1 MPKKPQEGT
10 QDERAGRVKQI
21 RMVASLVH
29 QANPKAMPIVFASA
43 LGVLVVFVVLGLLL
57 GQALYLIPLGV
68 LVALLVG
75 MIVFGQMAQRT
86 QYSMLEGR
94 PGAAASLVENMRGR
108 WVVTPAVQANRN
120 MDVVHRVIGTPGVI
134 LLSEG
139 PRSRVGKLIGA
150 EKKRIS
156 RAASE
161 VPIYDIQVG
170 SEEGQIPISKLQRH
184 LTRLPRN
191 LKKEQ
196 VSELIDRL
204 NALPQAM
211 QMPKGPIPKG
221 VRMPKGPKPRTR

>member
-10 QDERAGRVKQI
+10 QDERAGRVKQL

-68 LVALLVG
+68 LVAILVG

-170 SEEGQIPISKLQRH
+170 SEEGQVPIAKLQRH

>member
-1 MPKKPQEGT
+1 MAKKPQDGA
-10 QDERAGRVKQI
+10 QDERSGRLKQI

-29 QANPKAMPIVFASA
+29 QANPKAMPIVFAA
-43 LGVLVVFVVLGLLL
+43 AIGVLVLFVVLGLVL
-57 GQALYLIPLGV
+57 GQALFMIPLGV
-68 LVALLVG
+68 LVAIAVG
-75 MIVFGQMAQRT
+75 MIIFGQMAQRT
-86 QYSMLEGR
+86 QYSMIEGR

-120 MDVVHRVIGTPGVI
+120 MDVVHRVIGAPGVI
-134 LLSEG
+134 LLAEG

-170 SEEGQIPISKLQRH
+170 TEEGQIPISKLQRH

-191 LKKEQ
+191 LKKDQ
-196 VSELIDRL
+196 VTELIDRL

>member
-1 MPKKPQEGT
+1 MAKKPQDGA
-10 QDERAGRVKQI
+10 QDERPGRLKQI

-29 QANPKAMPIVFASA
+29 QANPKAMPIVFAAA
-43 LGVLVVFVVLGLLL
+43 LGVLVLFVILGLLL
-57 GQALYLIPLGV
+57 GQALFLIPLGV
-68 LVALLVG
+68 LVAIAVG

-108 WVVTPAVQANRN
+108 WVVAPAVQANRN
-120 MDVVHRVIGTPGVI
+120 MDVVHRVVGHPGVI

-191 LKKEQ
+191 LKKDE
-196 VSELIDRL
+196 VSAVIDRL

>member
-1 MPKKPQEGT
+1 MAKKPQDGA
-10 QDERAGRVKQI
+10 QDERPGRLKQI

-29 QANPKAMPIVFASA
+29 QANPKAMPIVFAA
-43 LGVLVVFVVLGLLL
+43 AIGTLVLFVVLGLAL
-57 GQALYLIPLGV
+57 GQALFMIPLGV
-68 LVALLVG
+68 LVAIAVG
-75 MIVFGQMAQRT
+75 MIIFGQMAQRT
-86 QYSMLEGR
+86 QYSMIEGQ

-120 MDVVHRVIGTPGVI
+120 MDVVHRVIGQPGVI
-134 LLSEG
+134 LLAEG
-139 PRSRVGKLIGA
+139 PPSRVGKLIGA

-191 LKKEQ
+191 LKKDQ

-221 VRMPKGPKPRTR
+221 ARMPKGPKPRTR

>member
-10 QDERAGRVKQI
+10 QDERPGRLKQI

-57 GQALYLIPLGV
+57 GQALFLIPLGV
-68 LVALLVG
+68 LVAILVG
-75 MIVFGQMAQRT
+75 MIVFGQVAQRT

-120 MDVVHRVIGTPGVI
+120 MDVVHRVVGVPGVI

-170 SEEGQIPISKLQRH
+170 SEEGQIPIAKLQRH

>member
-1 MPKKPQEGT
+1 MAKKPQGGEP
-10 QDERAGRVKQI
+10 DERTGRIKQI
-21 RMVASLVH
+21 RMVAGLVH

-43 LGVLVVFVVLGLLL
+43 IGTLIVFIAVGLLL
-57 GQALYLIPLGV
+57 GQALLLIPLGV
-68 LVALLVG
+68 LLAIAVG

-94 PGAAASLVENMRGR
+94 PGAAASIVENMRGR

-120 MDVVHRVIGTPGVI
+120 MDVVHRVIGQPGVI

-139 PRSRVGKLIGA
+139 PGARVGKLIGA
-150 EKKRIS
+150 EKKRIA

-161 VPIYDIQVG
+161 ISIYDIQVG
-170 SEEGQIPISKLQRH
+170 SEEGQVPISKLQRH
-184 LTRLPRN
+184 LTKLPRN
-191 LKKEQ
+191 LKKDQ

-204 NALPQAM
+204 NALPQTM

>member
-1 MPKKPQEGT
+1 MAKKPQDGA
-10 QDERAGRVKQI
+10 QDERPGRLKQI

-29 QANPKAMPIVFASA
+29 QANPKAMPIVFAA
-43 LGVLVVFVVLGLLL
+43 AIGTLVLFVVLGLVL
-57 GQALYLIPLGV
+57 GQALFMIPLGV
-68 LVALLVG
+68 LVAIAVG
-75 MIVFGQMAQRT
+75 MIIFGQMAQRT
-86 QYSMLEGR
+86 QYSMIEGQ

-120 MDVVHRVIGTPGVI
+120 MDVVHRVIGQPGVI
-134 LLSEG
+134 LLAEG
-139 PRSRVGKLIGA
+139 PPSRVGKLIGA

-161 VPIYDIQVG
+161 VPIYDVQVG

-221 VRMPKGPKPRTR
+221 ARMPKGPKPRTR

>member
-1 MPKKPQEGT
+1 
-10 QDERAGRVKQI
+10 
-21 RMVASLVH
+21 
-29 QANPKAMPIVFASA
+29 
-43 LGVLVVFVVLGLLL
+43 
-57 GQALYLIPLGV
+57 
-68 LVALLVG
+68 
-75 MIVFGQMAQRT
+75 MIVFGQLAQRT

-94 PGAAASLVENMRGR
+94 PGAAASIVENMRGR

-120 MDVVHRVIGTPGVI
+120 MDVVHRVVGQPGVI
-134 LLSEG
+134 LLAEG
-139 PRSRVGKLIGA
+139 PRVRVGKLIGA

-170 SEEGQIPISKLQRH
+170 CDEGQVPIGKLQRH
-184 LTRLPRN
+184 LTKLPRN
-191 LKKEQ
+191 LKKDQ

-221 VRMPKGPKPRTR
+221 ARMPKGPKPRTR

>member
-1 MPKKPQEGT
+1 MAKKPQDGA
-10 QDERAGRVKQI
+10 QDERPGRLKQI

-29 QANPKAMPIVFASA
+29 QANPKAMPIVFAA
-43 LGVLVVFVVLGLLL
+43 AIGVLVLFVILGLLL
-57 GQALYLIPLGV
+57 GQALFMIPLGV
-68 LVALLVG
+68 LIAIAVG

-120 MDVVHRVIGTPGVI
+120 MDVVHRVVGHPGVI

-191 LKKEQ
+191 LKKDE
-196 VSELIDRL
+196 VSAVIDRL

>member
-1 MPKKPQEGT
+1 MAKKPQDGA
-10 QDERAGRVKQI
+10 QDERPGRLKQI

-29 QANPKAMPIVFASA
+29 QANPKAMPIVFAA
-43 LGVLVVFVVLGLLL
+43 AIGVLVVFVVLGLLL
-57 GQALYLIPLGV
+57 GQALFLIPLGV

-75 MIVFGQMAQRT
+75 MIIFGRMAQRT
-86 QYSMLEGR
+86 QYSMIEGR

-120 MDVVHRVIGTPGVI
+120 MDVVHRVIGAPGVI
-134 LLSEG
+134 LLGEG

-170 SEEGQIPISKLQRH
+170 TEEGQIPIAKLQRH

-191 LKKEQ
+191 LKKDQ
-196 VSELIDRL
+196 VSELVDRL

>member
-1 MPKKPQEGT
+1 MAKKPQDGA
-10 QDERAGRVKQI
+10 QDERPGRLKQI

-29 QANPKAMPIVFASA
+29 QANPKAMPIVFAAA
-43 LGVLVVFVVLGLLL
+43 LGVLILFVILGLLL
-57 GQALYLIPLGV
+57 GQALFLIPLGV
-68 LVALLVG
+68 LVAIAVG
-75 MIVFGQMAQRT
+75 MIIFGQMAQRT

-120 MDVVHRVIGTPGVI
+120 MDVVHRVVGQPGVI

-170 SEEGQIPISKLQRH
+170 SEEGQVPISKLQRH
-184 LTRLPRN
+184 LTKLPRN
-191 LKKEQ
+191 LKKEE
-196 VSELIDRL
+196 VSAVIDRL

>member
-1 MPKKPQEGT
+1 MAKKPQDGA
-10 QDERAGRVKQI
+10 QDERPGRLKQI

-29 QANPKAMPIVFASA
+29 QANPKAMPIVFAA
-43 LGVLVVFVVLGLLL
+43 AIGTLVLFVVLGLVL
-57 GQALYLIPLGV
+57 GQALFMIPLGV
-68 LVALLVG
+68 LVAIAVG
-75 MIVFGQMAQRT
+75 MIIFGQVAQRT
-86 QYSMLEGR
+86 QYSMIEGQ

-120 MDVVHRVIGTPGVI
+120 MDVVHRVVGQPGVI
-134 LLSEG
+134 LLAEG
-139 PRSRVGKLIGA
+139 PPSRVGKLIGA

-191 LKKEQ
+191 LKKDQ
-196 VSELIDRL
+196 VSELIDRF
-204 NALPQAM
+204 NALPQTM

-221 VRMPKGPKPRTR
+221 ARMPKGPKPRTR

>member
-10 QDERAGRVKQI
+10 QDERAGRVKQL

-68 LVALLVG
+68 LVAILVG

-170 SEEGQIPISKLQRH
+170 SEEGQVPIAKLQRH
-184 LTRLPRN
+184 LTKLPRN

>member
-1 MPKKPQEGT
+1 MAKKPQDGA
-10 QDERAGRVKQI
+10 QDERPGRLKQI

-29 QANPKAMPIVFASA
+29 QANPKAMPIVFAA
-43 LGVLVVFVVLGLLL
+43 AIGTLVLFVVLGLVL
-57 GQALYLIPLGV
+57 GQALFMIPLGV
-68 LVALLVG
+68 LVAIAVG
-75 MIVFGQMAQRT
+75 MIIFGQMAQRT
-86 QYSMLEGR
+86 QYSMIEGQ

-120 MDVVHRVIGTPGVI
+120 MDVVHRVIGQPGVI
-134 LLSEG
+134 LLAEG
-139 PRSRVGKLIGA
+139 PPSRVGKLIGA

-191 LKKEQ
+191 LKKDQ

-221 VRMPKGPKPRTR
+221 ARVPKGPKPRTR

>member
-1 MPKKPQEGT
+1 MPKKPQDGT
-10 QDERAGRVKQI
+10 QDERTGRLKQI

-43 LGVLVVFVVLGLLL
+43 LGTLVVFVVLGLAL
-57 GQALYLIPLGV
+57 GQELFLIPLGV

-75 MIVFGQMAQRT
+75 MIVFSQMAQRT
-86 QYSMLEGR
+86 QYAMLEGR

-120 MDVVHRVIGTPGVI
+120 MDVVHRVIGVPGVI

-184 LTRLPRN
+184 LTKLPRN

>member
-1 MPKKPQEGT
+1 MANKPQEGA
-10 QDERAGRVKQI
+10 QGERSGRIKQI
-21 RMVASLVH
+21 RMVASMVH
-29 QANPKAMPIVFASA
+29 QANPKAMPLVFASA
-43 LGVLVVFVVLGLLL
+43 IGTLVIFVAAGLLL
-57 GQALYLIPLGV
+57 GQPIMLIPLGV
-68 LVALLVG
+68 LFAIAVG
-75 MIVFGQMAQRT
+75 MIVFGQVAQRT

-94 PGAAASLVENMRGR
+94 PGAAASIVENMRGR

-120 MDVVHRVIGTPGVI
+120 MDVVHRVVGQPGVI

-139 PRSRVGKLIGA
+139 PGARVGKLIGA

-170 SEEGQIPISKLQRH
+170 AEKGQVPISKLQRQ
-184 LTRLPRN
+184 LTKLPRN
-191 LKKEQ
+191 LKKDQ

-204 NALPQAM
+204 NALPQSM
-211 QMPKGPIPKG
+211 RMPKGPIPKG

>member
-1 MPKKPQEGT
+1 MPKKPQDGT
-10 QDERAGRVKQI
+10 QDERTGRLKQI

-43 LGVLVVFVVLGLLL
+43 LGTLVVFVVLGLVL
-57 GQALYLIPLGV
+57 GQELFLIPLGV

-75 MIVFGQMAQRT
+75 MIVFSQMAQRT
-86 QYSMLEGR
+86 QYAMLEGR

-120 MDVVHRVIGTPGVI
+120 MDVVHRVVGVPGVI

-184 LTRLPRN
+184 LTKLPRN

>member
-1 MPKKPQEGT
+1 MAKKPQEGA
-10 QDERAGRVKQI
+10 QDERPGRLKQI

-29 QANPKAMPIVFASA
+29 QANPKALPIVVAAAIGTVVVFVL
-43 LGVLVVFVVLGLLL
+43 LGVLL
-57 GQALYLIPLGV
+57 GQLLFMIPLGI
-68 LVALLVG
+68 LVGAAVG
-75 MIVFGQMAQRT
+75 MIIFGQLAQRT

-94 PGAAASLVENMRGR
+94 PGAAASIVENMRGR

-120 MDVVHRVIGTPGVI
+120 MDVVHRVVGAPGVI

-150 EKKRIS
+150 EKKRIA

-184 LTRLPRN
+184 LTKLPRN
-191 LKKEQ
+191 LKKDQ
-196 VSELIDRL
+196 ISAVIDRL

-221 VRMPKGPKPRTR
+221 VRMPKGPKPRPR